1 MSPKKTTSRKI
12 QLGKPATTKKP
23 RRAKKTTRKT
33 APATQRRPRR
43 TVTSVEGG
51 VRLNKYL
58 ADHGV
63 ASRRAADELILEG
76 HVQVDGVQVEELAV
90 RVDPETQLIELDGVP
105 LESAK
110 TERKQYYLLNKPP
123 GVVCTNE
130 KRETRPRAVDLITD
144 RGKGRIYTVGR
155 LDEESKG
162 LILLTNDGDFA
173 NRVMHPSFGV
183 AKTYRVKVR
192 GRISDEAVQKVRDG
206 AYIAEG
212 KTAGARVL
220 VKKRTNEYSHLEVT
234 LREGKNRE
242 IRRIFHG
249 VGFKVVELK
258 RVRIGTLND
267 RGLRLGFWRRL
278 TPEEVRDLVAL
289 SDGEEVEGA
298 AKGPEDRRGRGRRA
312 QRPAQ
317 RGRRKSTR
325 GRTTRKGR

>member
-12 QLGKPATTKKP
+12 QLGKPTSTHKP
-23 RRAKKTTRKT
+23 RRAKKKTTRKA
-33 APATQRRPRR
+33 APASAKRARR

-63 ASRRAADELILEG
+63 ASRRAADELISEG
-76 HVQVDGVQVEELAV
+76 HVQVDGVRVEELGV
-90 RVDPETQLIELDGVP
+90 RVDPTTQLIELDGVP
-105 LESAK
+105 LEAEK
-110 TERKQYYLLNKPP
+110 TERKQYYLLNKPS

-130 KRETRPRAVDLITD
+130 RRETRPRAVDLITD

-173 NRVMHPSFGV
+173 NRIMHPRFGV
-183 AKTYRVKVR
+183 TKTYRVKVR
-192 GRISDEAVQKVRDG
+192 GRITDAAVQRVREG
-206 AYIAEG
+206 AYLSEG

-220 VKKRTNEYSHLEVT
+220 IKKRTQEYSHLEVT

-258 RVRIGTLND
+258 RVRIGTLTD

-278 TPEEVRDLVAL
+278 SAPEVRELVAL
-289 SDGEEVEGA
+289 SEGEEVEGA
-298 AKGPEDRRGRGRRA
+298 PKGPEDRRGRGAR
-312 QRPAQ
+312 RPAQ
-317 RGRRKSTR
+317 RGGRRKATR
-325 GRTTRKGR
+325 GRSTRQSR